1 MRRVE
6 KVPQRRAFGSVR
18 RLPSGRFQ
26 ARYTHPETGV
36 LTGAPTT
43 FATKS
48 EATRY
53 LSETETDLLR
63 GESLDVTSGKQSF
76 GSYGAEWLNSRTDL
90 RPKTIE
96 LYRYL
101 FRQYLDPVLGTK
113 EVGKLDVRA
122 IRHWYGILHEGTQS
136 AVTSAKA
143 YRLLRQILQAAVDDR
158 LLRSNPCNL
167 KGAAVE
173 RSAERPIPTLEQV
186 LALAES
192 IEPDYRLM
200 VLMAGLVGLRRGECF
215 ALRVGDLERG
225 RDHWTVAIDAS
236 IVFVRNEAH
245 HQAPKTTAGVRRLA
259 LPSAVSAAVERHL
272 ADFDRS
278 EPDDFLFVDQRTGTT
293 PTITV
298 WRRVWANARRNS
310 GIDCTFHDLRHHA
323 GTLTATA
330 GASIRESMARL
341 GHSSPR
347 AALRYQH
354 IAETR
359 DAEVA
364 SAIDRVIRG

>member
-1 MRRVE
+1 MA
-6 KVPQRRAFGSVR
+6 QRRGFGTVR
-18 RLPSGRFQ
+18 KLPSGRIQ

-36 LTGAPTT
+36 LISAPAT
-43 FATKS
+43 FVTKG
-48 EATRY
+48 EATRF
-53 LSETETDLLR
+53 LSEAETDLLR
-63 GESLDVTSGKQSF
+63 GESLDVSTSKQSF
-76 GSYGAEWLNSRTDL
+76 GTYGSEWLDSRTDL
-90 RPKTIE
+90 RPKTME

-101 FRQYLDPVLGTK
+101 FRLYLDPVLGSK
-113 EVGKLDVRA
+113 EVGRLDARA
-122 IRHWYGILHEGTQS
+122 IRQWYGILHEGTQGE
-136 AVTSAKA
+136 VTSAKA

-186 LALAES
+186 LALSEV
-192 IEPDYRLM
+192 IKPEYRLM
-200 VLMAGLVGLRRGECF
+200 VLLAGLVGLRRGECF
-215 ALRVGDLERG
+215 ALRVDDLERG
-225 RDHWTVAIDAS
+225 RNHWTVAIDAS

-245 HQAPKTTAGVRRLA
+245 HQPPKTMAGVRRLA
-259 LPSAVSAAVERHL
+259 LPSAVSAAAEQHL
-272 ADFDRS
+272 CDFERS
-278 EPDDFLFVDQRTGTT
+278 EPSDFLFVDQRTGNT
-293 PTITV
+293 PTMTV
-298 WRRVWANARRNS
+298 WRRVWANARRDA
-310 GIDCTFHDLRHHA
+310 GVDCTFHDLRHHA

-364 SAIDRVIRG
+364 WAMDRLIQS